1 MPRGRKPSGKG
12 VVTKPSKS
20 ETTIGNTLFAAA
32 DKLRGNMDAAEYKH
46 VALGLIFLKYISDR
60 FEMRRDQ
67 ALADPEE
74 RDLVDERDL
83 YLADGIFFVP
93 DQARWTFLKDNA
105 TSTDPTIGE
114 LIDQAM
120 IAIETENPSLKGV
133 LTKNYARQELDQT
146 RLGEVLNLFSNVKF
160 KDDHQGQ
167 DILGLVY
174 EYFLGE
180 FAKLEGK
187 RGGQYYTAGC
197 VVKLL
202 VAMLEP
208 FKGRVYDPCC
218 GSGGMFV
225 QSERFVEE
233 HAGKHVD
240 PRQARDQISVYGQ
253 ESNATTWRL
262 AKMNLSIRGI
272 EANLGSK
279 WGDTFHEDLHKG
291 LMAKYVLANPPFND
305 SDWGGEKLRSDARWQ
320 FGVPPVGNANFAW
333 LQHIIHHLAPD
344 GYAGVVLA
352 NGSLSSQQSGE
363 GDIRRAMI
371 EGVTISESEGTQ
383 RHIPGL
389 VDCIVAL
396 PSQLFS
402 TTQIPVCLWFLT
414 RDKSNGLSRDKKLR
428 DRTGEILFVDAREL
442 GPMISRTQKELTDTD
457 IAKVSDTYHAW
468 REVGQRY
475 ADVPGFSKSAT
486 LEEVAEQ
493 GFVLTPGR
501 YVGTPEGDDE
511 TEPFQARLA
520 RLTTTLREQM
530 ATSALLEERLRKALA
545 GVGHGW

>member
-1 MPRGRKPSGKG
+1 MARGRKPGSKNGAAKA
-12 VVTKPSKS
+12 VKPS
-20 ETTIGNTLFAAA
+20 TTIGATLFAAA

-60 FEMRRDQ
+60 FDARMAEVE
-67 ALADPEE
+67 ANPEE
-74 RDLVDERDL
+74 AFLLEDPDAARDLIVS
-83 YLADGIFFVP
+83 AGIFFVP
-93 DQARWTFLKDNA
+93 DKARWTYLKENA
-105 TSTDPTIGE
+105 TSTKPTIGE
-114 LIDQAM
+114 LIDLAM
-120 IAIETENPSLKGV
+120 IAIEAENPTLKGV

-146 RLGEVLNLFSNVKF
+146 KLGEVLKLFSDIKF
-160 KDDHQGQ
+160 EDAHHGQ
-167 DILGLVY
+167 DVLGQVY

-240 PRQARDQISVYGQ
+240 PRQARDQIAVYGQ

-262 AKMNLSIRGI
+262 AKMNLAIRGI

-279 WGDTFHEDLHKG
+279 WADTFHEDLHKG

-305 SDWGGEKLRSDARWQ
+305 SDWGGEKLKGDTERWK
-320 FGVPPVGNANFAW
+320 FGVPPAGNANFAW
-333 LQHIIHHLAPD
+333 LQHIIYHLAPD

-363 GDIRRAMI
+363 GDIRRRMI
-371 EGVTISESEGTQ
+371 EAN
-383 RHIPGL
+383 L
-389 VDCIVAL
+389 VDCIVSL
-396 PSQLFS
+396 PGQLFS

-414 RDKSNGLSRDKKLR
+414 RDKSNGLVRDKTLR
-428 DRTGEILFVDAREL
+428 DRTGEILFIDARGL
-442 GPMISRTQKELTDTD
+442 GTMETRTLKVLQDED
-457 IAKVSDTYHAW
+457 IAKVADTYHAW
-468 REVGQRY
+468 REKSGGY
-475 ADVPGFSKSAT
+475 TDVAGFAKAASVA
-486 LEEVAEQ
+486 EVAAQ

-501 YVGTPEGDDE
+501 YVGTEEAEADDE
-511 TEPFQARLA
+511 AFDAKMA
-520 RLTTTLREQM
+520 RLTKALRDQM
-530 ATSALLEERLRKALA
+530 IDGAALDERIGKVLA

>member
-1 MPRGRKPSGKG
+1 M
-12 VVTKPSKS
+12 VTKPSKA

-32 DKLRGNMDAAEYKH
+32 DKLRGNMDAAESKH

-67 ALADPEE
+67 ALTDPEE

-93 DQARWTFLKDNA
+93 DQARWSFLKDNA
-105 TSTDPTIGE
+105 TSTDPTIGG

-167 DILGLVY
+167 DILGRVY

-305 SDWGGEKLRSDARWQ
+305 SDWGGEKLRSDNRWQ
-320 FGVPPVGNANFAW
+320 FGAPPVGNANFAW

-352 NGSLSSQQSGE
+352 NGSLSGQQSGE

-371 EGVTISESEGTQ
+371 EGVTISEGEGTQ

-428 DRTGEILFVDAREL
+428 DRTGEILFIDAREL
-442 GPMISRTQKELTDTD
+442 GTMISRTQKELMDAD
-457 IAKVSDTYHAW
+457 IAKIGDTYHAW
-468 REVGQRY
+468 REVGARY
-475 ADVPGFSKSAT
+475 VDVPGFAKSAS
-486 LEEVAEQ
+486 LEEVATQ

-501 YVGTPEGDDE
+501 YVGTPESDE
-511 TEPFQARLA
+511 GSEPFDTKMVRLA
-520 RLTTTLREQM
+520 KNLREHM
-530 ATSALLEERLRKALA
+530 EDSAKLDERIRTALA

>member
-1 MPRGRKPSGKG
+1 
-12 VVTKPSKS
+12 
-20 ETTIGNTLFAAA
+20 
-32 DKLRGNMDAAEYKH
+32 
-46 VALGLIFLKYISDR
+46 
-60 FEMRRDQ
+60 
-67 ALADPEE
+67 
-74 RDLVDERDL
+74 
-83 YLADGIFFVP
+83 
-93 DQARWTFLKDNA
+93 
-105 TSTDPTIGE
+105 
-114 LIDQAM
+114 M

-167 DILGLVY
+167 DILGRVY

-291 LMAKYVLANPPFND
+291 LTAKYVLANPPFND

-333 LQHIIHHLAPD
+333 LQHIVHHLAPD

-352 NGSLSSQQSGE
+352 NGSLSGQQSGE

-371 EGVTISESEGTQ
+371 EGVTISEGEGTQ

-428 DRTGEILFVDAREL
+428 DRTGEILFIDAREL
-442 GPMISRTQKELTDTD
+442 GTMISRTQKELMDAD
-457 IAKVSDTYHAW
+457 IAKIGDTYHAW
-468 REVGQRY
+468 REVGARY
-475 ADVPGFSKSAT
+475 ADVPGFAKSAS
-486 LEEVAEQ
+486 LEEVATQ
-493 GFVLTPGR
+493 GFVLAPGR
-501 YVGTPEGDDE
+501 YVGTPESDE
-511 TEPFQARLA
+511 GSEPFDIKMVRLA
-520 RLTTTLREQM
+520 KNLREQM
-530 ATSALLEERLRKALA
+530 EDCAKLDERIRTALV